1 MNLKRLYLL
10 ALQQLLKRNLFQVEN
25 SVKNW
30 KKVQ

>member
-10 ALQQLLKRNLFQVEN
+10 ALQQLLKRSLFQVEN